1 VGFEVKRLNM
11 NRADY
16 KVKRNKPKPN
26 TGITK
31 SKKRMFAGPKTTT
44 SESPKL
50 RAVYSSKTEWATK
63 LLPKLKE
70 Q

>member
-31 SKKRMFAGPKTTT
+31 SKKRMLANPNATTNT
-44 SESPKL
+44 SLKL
-50 RAVYSSKTEWATK
+50 STVYSSKTEWATK